1 MKEAIHVMRDHLKI
15 VPVSDLFYA
24 SAFQVMNMQI
34 IFSYKYETS
43 MFYKIVSLN
52 KEAGTVG
59 APSNDLQKVKVSSL
73 HGLEIIG

>member
-1 MKEAIHVMRDHLKI
+1 MKEAIHVMRDQWV
-15 VPVSDLFYA
+15 VPLSDLCHA

-43 MFYKIVSLN
+43 MFYKIVSLS
-52 KEAGTVG
+52 KEPGTDG